1 MATKYGYMI
10 YVFRAHPYR
19 SPDEAAVLGQ
29 LGGRGE
35 QDALTVLYGA
45 LQAMT
50 ARRISEKSKH
60 IQARTVE
67 GVGRT
72 IRFSVSVGQSGQS
85 SEFFGPTDSVPVF
98 TRLDEHIETNVRRGL
113 VVVPS
118 RATVGLLALEVHGRS
133 GAKALLVPIL
143 ARLFRRHTGLV
154 LDVDAVA
161 DEAALQ
167 KFIAEAQAHEITLR
181 RTGLPRDIAD
191 AVEMNAEQ
199 APAGKLELKITPGRL
214 KHFQQALI
222 GRLRGDDPTR
232 SALLQMHGLQFD
244 ELSVGME
251 VGERRTTLTVT
262 ADSAPTFIYDI
273 RTQEIP
279 DEQRFYDE
287 VVGSVREMAPAVGV
301 NVTPGWDNEKWSDDA
316 HQFRLNLLPE
326 ESDDDA
332 EPDTTQ

>member
-10 YVFRAHPYR
+10 YVFRVHPYR
-19 SPDEAAVLGQ
+19 SKDPVVLGQ
-29 LGGRGE
+29 TGGAGQ

-45 LQAMT
+45 LRAMT
-50 ARRISEKSKH
+50 VRRISEKSKH
-60 IQARTVE
+60 IQARKVD
-67 GVGRT
+67 GIGRT

-85 SEFFGPTDSVPVF
+85 SEFFGPADTEPVF
-98 TRLDEHIETNVRRGL
+98 KRRDEHIETNVRRGL

-118 RATVGLLALEVHGRS
+118 RAAVGLLVLEVHGRS
-133 GAKALLVPIL
+133 GAKALLVPVL
-143 ARLFRRHTGLV
+143 ARLFRQHTGLV

-191 AVEMNAEQ
+191 AVEMSADE
-199 APAGKLELKITPGRL
+199 APVGKMELKITPGRL
-214 KHFQQALI
+214 KRFQQALI
-222 GRLRGDDPTR
+222 GRLRGDNQTR
-232 SALLQMHGLQFD
+232 SALLQIHGLQFD

-262 ADSAPTFIYDI
+262 ADSVPTFVYDI
-273 RTQEIP
+273 RSHDLP
-279 DEQRFYDE
+279 SDDLFYAE
-287 VVGSVREMAPAVGV
+287 VLASVREIAPAVGV
-301 NVTPGWDNEKWSDDA
+301 NVTPGWENEKWSDDA
-316 HQFRLNLLPE
+316 RTFSLTLPPE

-332 EPDTTQ
+332 ETDTP